1 MLVISC
7 FLLIISGL
15 SLRFEIL
22 PDSISKYVSVPF
34 APVQKL
40 ISLGT
45 AKVENAVNF
54 FRDIEAVRQ
63 ENIELKEKI
72 IEVEKENRDLKE
84 YRQENV
90 ELRQALNIKDQFA
103 SYEPMGSNIIAKD
116 MGNWFDTFTVDRG
129 SRDGI
134 GKNFPVVTSKGLV
147 GRVVQTNANSSKV
160 ESIIDKDSVISVRI
174 SQKGDLARI
183 RGDIQYSDLGVC
195 ILDRIPPEADVAVGD
210 LIETS
215 GIGGIYPRGILV
227 GKVIEVR
234 KANDDLNKY
243 AIVQPAAD
251 FRRLDKVFIL
261 KDKAGEK

>member
-1 MLVISC
+1 
-7 FLLIISGL
+7 LLIISGL
-15 SLRFEIL
+15 SLKFDVL
-22 PDSISKYVSVPF
+22 PESISKYVSVPF
-34 APVQKL
+34 VPVQKL
-40 ISLGT
+40 ISLGGV
-45 AKVENAVNF
+45 KIEDAVSF

-63 ENIELKEKI
+63 ENEKLKEKI
-72 IEVEKENRDLKE
+72 DEIERENRDLKE
-84 YRQENV
+84 YRQENI

-103 SYEPMGSNIIAKD
+103 TYEPLGSNIIGKD
-116 MGNWFDTFTVDRG
+116 MGNWFDTFTIDRG
-129 SRDGI
+129 SQDGI
-134 GKNFPVVTSKGLV
+134 GKNFPVVTSKGLI
-147 GRVVQTNANSSKV
+147 GRIIQSNVDSSKV

-174 SQKGDLARI
+174 SQKGDLARV

-215 GIGGIYPRGILV
+215 GIGGIYPRGILI

-243 AIVQPAAD
+243 AIVQPAVD